1 MLLLFF
7 LNIKK
12 VWIDHIFLCYIFNKK
27 YKNKVGDNMIQYEKI
42 ELDYDLP
49 IKLIDLYFE
58 DHLTKTA
65 KHWHNSIEI
74 LMPILGELKLHIDTR
89 EIIVKEGTFYIVN
102 TQEIHGMAHTE
113 ETEIYKGYAL
123 QINYDFIKQNFSE
136 IDNYYFMQPD
146 FQTQHEVLKDIYH
159 IILAYENENKFKDI
173 EIKSYILHLLYI
185 LFAQAL
191 CKRKDYPF
199 MIQSEHDKRI
209 IRITKYIDEHY
220 NEDLSIGQIADH
232 FHISSGYLSKYFK
245 ISLNMTV
252 KEYINSVRLKNAR
265 KDLLFS
271 EYSIIEI
278 SYLHGFPNLKSF
290 TQIFKKKYNCTPAK
304 YRDKMRK

>member
-1 MLLLFF
+1 M
-7 LNIKK
+7 K
-12 VWIDHIFLCYIFNKK
+12 
-27 YKNKVGDNMIQYEKI
+27 MKI
-42 ELDYDLP
+42 
-49 IKLIDLYFE
+49 
-58 DHLTKTA
+58 
-65 KHWHNSIEI
+65 S
-74 LMPILGELKLHIDTR
+74 LK
-89 EIIVKEGTFYIVN
+89 
-102 TQEIHGMAHTE
+102 
-113 ETEIYKGYAL
+113 
-123 QINYDFIKQNFSE
+123 
-136 IDNYYFMQPD
+136 
-146 FQTQHEVLKDIYH
+146 
-159 IILAYENENKFKDI
+159 
-173 EIKSYILHLLYI
+173 
-185 LFAQAL
+185 
-191 CKRKDYPF
+191 KDYPF

-290 TQIFKKKYNCTPAK
+290 TQIFKKKYNYTPAK